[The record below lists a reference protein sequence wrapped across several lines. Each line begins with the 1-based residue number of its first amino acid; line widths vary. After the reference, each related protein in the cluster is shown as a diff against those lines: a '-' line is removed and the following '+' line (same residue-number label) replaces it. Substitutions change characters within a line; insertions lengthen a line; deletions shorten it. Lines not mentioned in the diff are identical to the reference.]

1 MFEYFYNEIFRS
13 VIIGFGSLFN
23 GIEIQHKDEND
34 STFSVIKVPLA
45 YGPTQKFLARLK
57 QNPDL
62 NAPVQMTLPR
72 MSFEFTNLAY
82 DSSRKSTQTQTVVYT
97 NPDGTETKKGY
108 LPVPYNMTITL
119 SIYTKLNDDMLQ
131 IIEQIVPYFQPGYT
145 LPIKFLGNLNE
156 VINVPVQLDNIDMS
170 DDYEGNFDTRRA
182 LIYTI
187 TFTAKTYVFGPPKD
201 VSSDIIKKVTVGYVA
216 GSTSGNSYQRDVTYQ
231 VTPRAVK
238 DYDGVVATLLA
249 ENVDMLETI
258 IDVDDGTKIPEK
270 SYIYIGQEE
279 MFVESVTGNKLV
291 VKRAQDNSPLQN
303 HLLGEKVHTI
313 TQADNAQIEVGDNFG
328 FDGNL
333 F

>member
-82 DSSRKSTQTQTVVYT
+82 DPTRKSTQTQTVVMT
-97 NPDGTETKKGY
+97 SPDGTETKKAY

-131 IIEQIVPYFQPGYT
+131 VIEQIVPYFQPGYT
-145 LPIKFLGNLNE
+145 LPIKFLGNLKE
-156 VINVPVQLDNIDMS
+156 VVNVPVQLDNIDMS

-182 LIYTI
+182 LIYTL
-187 TFTAKTYVFGPPKD
+187 TFTAKTYVFGPLKD

-216 GSTSGNSYQRDVTYQ
+216 GSTSGNSYERDVTYQ

-238 DYDGVVATLLA
+238 DYDGVVVTLLA
-249 ENVDMLETI
+249 ENVDMVENV
-258 IDVDDGTKIPEK
+258 IDVDDGTTISVN
-270 SYIYIGQEE
+270 SYIYIDKEE

-303 HLLGEKVHTI
+303 HLLGGKVYAI
-313 TQADNAQIEVGDNFG
+313 TQADNAKIEVGDNFG
-328 FDGNL
+328 FDGNV